1 MYFNEALAE
10 FINYLNC
17 IATKATY
24 HARSFLPPLN
34 CARPAVLLCVRE
46 RMYLP
51 VPSATF
57 LITNSFNLS
66 PEEVFYHLNTHITIL
81 SLFKYFF
88 HYLILFKAFV
98 LSNTLQLSVQGS
110 SVTASTPVPLLP
122 LVQFLCLYV
131 KFDIKFNF
139 DSDLIEK
146 SSLHELRQ

>member
-1 MYFNEALAE
+1 MEHMSKPLRAGRTVWRRGLLGGNWAVG
-10 FINYLNC
+10 
-17 IATKATY
+17 
-24 HARSFLPPLN
+24 RSF
-34 CARPAVLLCVRE
+34 
-46 RMYLP
+46 
-51 VPSATF
+51 
-57 LITNSFNLS
+57 
-66 PEEVFYHLNTHITIL
+66 HLAIL

-146 SSLHELRQ
+146 SSLHELRQEWQENLKTRKPHVVDAHLFEWLLHLHALQLACLGDRKTIINSSS